1 MKNFNYPNRLKGE
14 HKDINV
20 SLDYNKDNKHYY
32 VAVTPCTLSEWGT
45 VAKCFLHEI
54 KTTRIMKVD
63 TRRSKATDQAAI
75 RIFDTD
81 QAKYLDLI
89 NDEQFIGYVQ
99 PTPIS
104 KAAQDILK
112 PEWDKMQEFLNQP
125 CQTEAEGAFAG

>member
-1 MKNFNYPNRLKGE
+1 MKNSNYPNVLTGE

-32 VAVTPCTLSEWGT
+32 VAVTPCTLSGDS
-45 VAKCFLHEI
+45 VGRCFMHEI
-54 KTTRIMKVD
+54 KTTRIMKVE

-81 QAKYLDLI
+81 QAKYLALV
-89 NDEQFIGYVQ
+89 GYVQ

-104 KAAQDILK
+104 QAAQDILK
-112 PEWDKMQEFLNQP
+112 PEWDKMQEYLNES
-125 CQTEAEGAFAG
+125 CDTEAVGAFAG